1 MRSSYEISK
10 NVIANADAILGW
22 YSYSVLLR
30 QPPTYLI
37 QKLSTKASVFCIV
50 LLFLEFKRMIILSS

>member
-10 NVIANADAILGW
+10 NLIANADAIQGW

-30 QPPTYLI
+30 LPPTYLI
-37 QKLSTKASVFCIV
+37 QKLLTKASVFCI
-50 LLFLEFKRMIILSS
+50 LLLLLEFKRLIILSS